1 MQHTIQAFERDHNGI
16 PLINQASAGSRNLF
30 SRFINWCAEQD
41 KSRML
46 WLGLAYMGLIGMAL
60 PCTLFSI
67 IFLGGNN
74 FALIVV
80 AAVINVPVLALNLAA
95 QSTKITLPALFFAL
109 LADVAV
115 ILYSVLYF
123 VYH

>member
-16 PLINQASAGSRNLF
+16 PLINNATTGSRNVLA
-30 SRFINWCAEQD
+30 RFINWCATQD

-60 PCTLFSI
+60 PCTLFAI

-74 FALIVV
+74 FTLIVV

-95 QSTKITLPALFFAL
+95 QSTKITLPALFSAL
-109 LADVAV
+109 VADVAI
-115 ILYSVLYF
+115 ILYSVVYFLY
-123 VYH
+123 H